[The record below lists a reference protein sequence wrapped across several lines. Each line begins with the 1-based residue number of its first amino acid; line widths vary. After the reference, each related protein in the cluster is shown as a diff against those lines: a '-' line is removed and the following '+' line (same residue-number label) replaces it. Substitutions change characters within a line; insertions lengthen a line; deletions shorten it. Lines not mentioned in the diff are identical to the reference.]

1 MSIAY
6 NVFDLDISNGLH
18 NFPVASGKN
27 YFILLDAPFNA
38 NVRVKL
44 DDNSADD
51 IPLQK
56 DFAIEMRGN
65 TEIYVSADAVP
76 GAKIKIGQSSSVQ
89 DFHIITSP
97 SLHSVIANFGAD
109 ALKQLDKIVNPYRLS
124 GTIQG
129 SSEYN
134 SETSLLNLVLDCDKI
149 VLNLSRSGV
158 AGSGISIVDSIVGRH
173 GIYAFLNNKCIAG
186 LEVNQTWNL
195 NLKSDIVVESVRNAT
210 LQIVGIC
217 EGNSSDENVG
227 NPKDSISYIL
237 QKYNLK

>member
-129 SSEYN
+129 D
-134 SETSLLNLVLDCDKI
+134 TSLSGSIVSLYSMVLDCDKI
-149 VLNLSRSGV
+149 VLTLVRDNKKFVNIGV
-158 AGSGISIVDSIVGRH
+158 VSAEHAV
-173 GIYAFLNNKCIAG
+173 YAYLNDKPIAG
-186 LEVNQTWNL
+186 LECIQGWNMDM
-195 NLKSDIVVESVRNAT
+195 NNSIIVESTRGMT
-210 LQIVGIC
+210 LHILGRI
-217 EGNSSDENVG
+217 EDTAANRGGNDRIG
-227 NPKDSISYIL
+227 YIL
-237 QKYNLK
+237 QKFTLK